1 MNESPLLS
9 CDARQLGR
17 SLRLWRSLRRM
28 KQGAV
33 AAEMRVSQTTVSRWE
48 SGLAAPSLDEQQALR
63 RLMAARLD
71 SAADFELGRLV
82 ERAPVPVHLICDL
95 SHRLLAMSRARERHC
110 RLPRAELIGRALW
123 CYATPEIV
131 AQEARLD
138 ALGWYEPAPGAVEFE
153 TGAATEQDMP
163 ILRSRMRWVRF
174 QLSDGSFVR
183 LAETVAEDDAAIDA
197 GRAGVAASGLRSE
210 APRG

>member
-1 MNESPLLS
+1 MNDSPLLS

-17 SLRLWRSLRRM
+17 SLRLWRTLRRL

-33 AAEMRVSQTTVSRWE
+33 AAELKVSQTTVSRWE
-48 SGLAAPSLDEQQALR
+48 SGSAAPSLDEQQALR

-82 ERAPVPVHLICDL
+82 ERTPAPVHLICDL
-95 SHRLLAMSRARERHC
+95 SHRLLAMSRARESLC
-110 RLPRAELIGRALW
+110 RLPRAALMGRALW
-123 CYATPEIV
+123 RYATPEIV

-138 ALGWYEPAPGAVEFE
+138 DLGWYEPGPDAIEFD
-153 TGAATEQDMP
+153 TGAAVEQDMP
-163 ILRSRMRWVRF
+163 IWSSRMRWVRF

-183 LAETVAEDDAAIDA
+183 LAETLA
-197 GRAGVAASGLRSE
+197 
-210 APRG
+210 

>member
-1 MNESPLLS
+1 MNDSPLLLR
-9 CDARQLGR
+9 DARQLGR
-17 SLRLWRSLRRM
+17 SLRLWRSLRRL

-33 AAEMRVSQTTVSRWE
+33 AAELGVSQTTVSRWE
-48 SGLAAPSLDEQQALR
+48 AGTAAPSFDEQQTLR

-82 ERAPVPVHLICDL
+82 ERAPVAIHLICDL
-95 SHRLLAMSRARERHC
+95 SHRLLAMSSARERDC

-131 AQEARLD
+131 AQEGRLD
-138 ALGWYEPAPGAVEFE
+138 ALGWFEPAPAAVEFD
-153 TGAATEQDMP
+153 TGAAVEQDMP
-163 ILRSRMRWVRF
+163 ILPSRMRWVRL

-183 LAETVAEDDAAIDA
+183 LTETLAMVRGPDA
-197 GRAGVAASGLRSE
+197 
-210 APRG
+210 

>member
-1 MNESPLLS
+1 MNDAPLLS

-17 SLRLWRSLRRM
+17 SLRLWRSVRRL

-33 AAEMRVSQTTVSRWE
+33 AAELGVSQTTVSRWE
-48 SGLAAPSLDEQQALR
+48 SGGSAPSFDEQQALR

-95 SHRLLAMSRARERHC
+95 SHRLLAMSQGRERHC
-110 RLPRAELIGRALW
+110 RLPRSQLIGRALW

-131 AQEARLD
+131 AQEAQLD
-138 ALGWYEPAPGAVEFE
+138 ARGWYEPAPDAIEFDTGNAV
-153 TGAATEQDMP
+153 EQDMP
-163 ILRSRMRWVRF
+163 IWSSRMRWVRI

-183 LAETVAEDDAAIDA
+183 LSETL
-197 GRAGVAASGLRSE
+197 GVD
-210 APRG
+210 

>member
-1 MNESPLLS
+1 MNDSPLLS

-17 SLRLWRSLRRM
+17 SLRQWRTLRRL

-33 AAEMRVSQTTVSRWE
+33 GAELGVSQTTVSRWE
-48 SGLAAPSLDEQQALR
+48 SGIAAPSLDEQQALR

-82 ERAPVPVHLICDL
+82 ERAPGAVHLICDL
-95 SHRLLAMSRARERHC
+95 SHRLLAMSRGREHHC
-110 RLPRAELIGRALW
+110 RLPRSELIGRALW

-138 ALGWYEPAPGAVEFE
+138 ALGWYEPAPGAVEFD
-153 TGAATEQDMP
+153 TGASVEQDMP
-163 ILRSRMRWVRF
+163 IQPSRMRWVRF

-183 LAETVAEDDAAIDA
+183 LTETI
-197 GRAGVAASGLRSE
+197 S
-210 APRG
+210 

>member
-1 MNESPLLS
+1 MNDAPLRS

-17 SLRLWRSLRRM
+17 SLRLWRGLRRV

-33 AAEMRVSQTTVSRWE
+33 ALELGVSQATISRWE
-48 SGLAAPSLDEQQALR
+48 SGQAAPTPDEQQALR

-71 SAADFELGRLV
+71 SAGDFALARLV
-82 ERAPVPVHLICDL
+82 ERSPTPVHLICDL
-95 SHRLLAMSRARERHC
+95 SHRLLALSAPRERHC
-110 RLPRAELIGRALW
+110 RLPRSALLGRALW

-138 ALGWYEPAPGAVEFE
+138 ALGWYEPGADAIEFD
-153 TGAATEQDMP
+153 TGASAEQDMP
-163 ILRSRMRWVRF
+163 IVASRMRWVRL

-183 LAETVAEDDAAIDA
+183 LTETVDEVAGMAGPTAA
-197 GRAGVAASGLRSE
+197 G
-210 APRG
+210 

>member
-1 MNESPLLS
+1 MNDSPLLS

-17 SLRLWRSLRRM
+17 SLRLWRTLRRL
-28 KQGAV
+28 KQGSV
-33 AAEMRVSQTTVSRWE
+33 AAELGVSQTTVSRWE
-48 SGLAAPSLDEQQALR
+48 SGMAAPSLDEQQTLR

-82 ERAPVPVHLICDL
+82 ERAPGAVHLICDL
-95 SHRLLAMSRARERHC
+95 SHRLLAMSRGRERHC
-110 RLPRAELIGRALW
+110 RLPRSELIGRALW

-138 ALGWYEPAPGAVEFE
+138 ALGWYEPAPGAVEFD
-153 TGAATEQDMP
+153 TGASVEQDMP
-163 ILRSRMRWVRF
+163 IIPSRMRWVRF

-183 LAETVAEDDAAIDA
+183 LTETISEGGHAA
-197 GRAGVAASGLRSE
+197 RLRTASPAVHE
-210 APRG
+210 